1 MRCIYLFSLILLAS
15 SRAAMGQLEFEKEP
29 LNYGKAPTDDP
40 IQEIQQQLDD
50 GTVELEYDEEH
61 GYLQSLLNLLE
72 VQPSSQ
78 VLVHSKTS
86 FQLRRISPSR
96 PRAVYFNDE
105 ASVGWVQNGDV
116 LELMATDPVLGE
128 IFYTLSQEETERPK
142 FLRDRGQCIICH
154 ASSRTKTVPGGL
166 VRSVFASASG
176 QPQFGSG
183 TFTIDHSSPFKERW
197 GGWYVTG
204 THGKMR
210 HMGNVLSAD
219 RSDPEALD
227 REVGANVQDLSSHFD
242 VSPYLTRHSDLV
254 ALMVLEHQTQMK
266 NYLTLAS
273 YESRSATHY
282 DGIMNAALDR
292 PADHV
297 SDTTKRRIA
306 SVGEKLLKYMFFVDE
321 FQLTS
326 PVAGTSTF
334 ATDFQTQ
341 GILDSQGRSLR
352 ALELKTRMFKYP
364 CSYLI
369 YSRMF
374 DNLPPP
380 VKSYVALRMQEI
392 LAGQD
397 TSGEFAHLSA
407 DDRQSILEILAET
420 KPDLGLSKR

>member
-204 THGKMR
+204 T
-210 HMGNVLSAD
+210 L
-219 RSDPEALD
+219 
-227 REVGANVQDLSSHFD
+227 
-242 VSPYLTRHSDLV
+242 
-254 ALMVLEHQTQMK
+254 
-266 NYLTLAS
+266 
-273 YESRSATHY
+273 
-282 DGIMNAALDR
+282 
-292 PADHV
+292 
-297 SDTTKRRIA
+297 
-306 SVGEKLLKYMFFVDE
+306 
-321 FQLTS
+321 
-326 PVAGTSTF
+326 
-334 ATDFQTQ
+334 
-341 GILDSQGRSLR
+341 
-352 ALELKTRMFKYP
+352 
-364 CSYLI
+364 
-369 YSRMF
+369 
-374 DNLPPP
+374 
-380 VKSYVALRMQEI
+380 
-392 LAGQD
+392 
-397 TSGEFAHLSA
+397 
-407 DDRQSILEILAET
+407 
-420 KPDLGLSKR
+420 